1 MKRRNFIKNTTT
13 LISGLPLINLNI
25 FEMSNLTSD
34 KYEFTVGNFKATIF
48 RDFMFKYQAKDYFI
62 NAKQDELEQAIKTYK
77 IVPENI
83 PSPFI
88 AILLQGQNKKILID
102 TGMGFSEQ
110 PLEFRGNKIPQK
122 GKLVQLLHDE
132 GIKNEDITD
141 VIVTHFHP
149 DHIGGIFSS
158 VGQLNFPKA
167 KYHIYEKEWNYWHST
182 KSDMQVPLFK
192 FFVEKNITPLT
203 KYDLNLYKGDFV
215 DIVSGIKAVK
225 ATGHTPG
232 QIALIID
239 NPSSPLLYISD
250 AFLHPLHI
258 ERLDWQTN
266 YDTDHKKAKR
276 SRTKLLDLAHKQNML
291 VNGFHFDFPGL
302 GRVEK
307 SKNKWVWK
315 YTDK

>member
-1 MKRRNFIKNTTT
+1 MSVKKSTPPSSETVNRRNFLKTA
-13 LISGLPLINLNI
+13 GLAAAAV
-25 FEMSNLTSD
+25 T
-34 KYEFTVGNFKATIF
+34 
-48 RDFMFKYQAKDYFI
+48 
-62 NAKQDELEQAIKTYK
+62 
-77 IVPENI
+77 IVPRHVLGGKGFLAPSDMLNVAGIGAGGKGESDIANFAKSGKANI
-83 PSPFI
+83 AF
-88 AILLQGQNKKILID
+88 LC
-102 TGMGFSEQ
+102 
-110 PLEFRGNKIPQK
+110 
-122 GKLVQLLHDE
+122 
-132 GIKNEDITD
+132 D
-141 VIVTHFHP
+141 VDDRRAAKTVT
-149 DHIGGIFSS
+149 
-158 VGQLNFPKA
+158 NFPKA

-266 YDTDHKKAKR
+266 YDTDHKTAKR